1 MKLSLNFVKDYVD
14 LDENLTVEE
23 IAEAMTK
30 AGSEYDSAEK
40 LAVICDSSKL
50 FDFISISDKIGIY
63 EIQPK
68 KAWIGKALGDL
79 DIRNKFHIN
88 IVAIKIDED
97 VDIPSADYV
106 FTGQEHLFVIGSQS
120 NILKLTK

>member
-1 MKLSLNFVKDYVD
+1 M
-14 LDENLTVEE
+14 LT
-23 IAEAMTK
+23 
-30 AGSEYDSAEK
+30 
-40 LAVICDSSKL
+40 
-50 FDFISISDKIGIY
+50 
-63 EIQPK
+63 
-68 KAWIGKALGDL
+68 L